1 MDVTVRPATESDVP
15 ALVALHAPLNDFDGT
30 WFTNPFAG
38 GKQAKY
44 ADLSPAQRWLH
55 GGPWMDPQLLA
66 LHLDRVYSVQGVVLA
81 AERDGAIVGSAE
93 LWPAEEPL
101 PIGSYLD
108 VERLI
113 SAPAASSEIERA
125 LLAGAI
131 RESRGRDLRAVDIA
145 PLHAGG
151 DLARL
156 QADGF
161 AVLIEHRTV
170 HLEAG
175 RHPKPPEYSMQSTAP
190 TSTDLKGFVA
200 MNHSEAPSF
209 RMGDLGNEWSAGLL
223 ADVSRTFG
231 ALLHVD
237 FATLGV
243 TGRAC
248 PWLPEPEAE
257 VDLWVPVPALGNLHW
272 FRAAVAAAIDHIA
285 RQHRVA
291 RYRTTVPTHLAAA
304 LQDLGFKDGA
314 EPDPWLRKHLS
325 QRNL

>member
-1 MDVTVRPATESDVP
+1 M
-15 ALVALHAPLNDFDGT
+15 
-30 WFTNPFAG
+30 
-38 GKQAKY
+38 
-44 ADLSPAQRWLH
+44 
-55 GGPWMDPQLLA
+55 
-66 LHLDRVYSVQGVVLA
+66 
-81 AERDGAIVGSAE
+81 ERTDSI
-93 LWPAEEPL
+93 
-101 PIGSYLD
+101 IGSGLTPFGGT
-108 VERLI
+108 I
-113 SAPAASSEIERA
+113 SIVVTNSPAASLRPQFDLSA
-125 LLAGAI
+125 
-131 RESRGRDLRAVDIA
+131 SGR
-145 PLHAGG
+145 
-151 DLARL
+151 
-156 QADGF
+156 
-161 AVLIEHRTV
+161 
-170 HLEAG
+170 
-175 RHPKPPEYSMQSTAP
+175 
-190 TSTDLKGFVA
+190 
-200 MNHSEAPSF
+200 
-209 RMGDLGNEWSAGLL
+209 
-223 ADVSRTFG
+223 VSRPFG